1 VTALAIS
8 AALVAV
14 AAVALV
20 AVMLVRRARQPD
32 GVTTF
37 QRQIKALSPEA
48 RRRVVDEVQRID
60 DEKKGP
66 DDGS

>member
-1 VTALAIS
+1 MTTLAII
-8 AALVAV
+8 AVLVAV
-14 AAVALV
+14 AVVALV
-20 AVMLVRRARQPD
+20 AVTSLRRARQPD

-66 DDGS
+66 NDGS

>member
-1 VTALAIS
+1 VTTLAVI
-8 AALVAV
+8 AV
-14 AAVALV
+14 LIAVVALV
-20 AVMLVRRARQPD
+20 AVITMRRSRQPD

>member
-1 VTALAIS
+1 MTTLAIIVVLV
-8 AALVAV
+8 AVAVVGLVAV
-14 AAVALV
+14 AAV
-20 AVMLVRRARQPD
+20 RRARRPD

-66 DDGS
+66 NDGS